1 MSKNILKTNGT
12 HNSFFSSIP
21 TTIDDMKSKSTYV
34 DYRLWKT
41 HMIIHFEEHS
51 IFSTLLAFKDAF

>member
-1 MSKNILKTNGT
+1 MEHTIRFFLK
-12 HNSFFSSIP
+12 FLLL
-21 TTIDDMKSKSTYV
+21 DDMKSKSTYV